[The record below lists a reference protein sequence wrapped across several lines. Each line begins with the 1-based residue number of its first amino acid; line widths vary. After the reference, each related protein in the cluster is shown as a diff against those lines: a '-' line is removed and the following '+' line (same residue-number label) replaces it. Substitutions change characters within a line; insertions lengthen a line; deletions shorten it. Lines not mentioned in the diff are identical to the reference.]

1 MTPPRLILDT
11 NVLLS
16 GLMGRPGTL
25 AHRLYKQFERGEVR
39 LAFSASLLSEIQDVV
54 GYPGILARGMS
65 PSLAFKLARDLY
77 ELGEYYPQVERY
89 DWPSLPDRKDWFL
102 LDLLYTSAASALLT
116 QDGRLREAGRKLGL
130 PVMNLIEGA
139 ERGWF

>member
-16 GLMGRPGTL
+16 GLMGRPGTM

-39 LAFSASLLSEIQDVV
+39 LVFSASLLSEIQDVV

-65 PSLAFKLARDLY
+65 PGLAFKLARDLY
-77 ELGEYYPQVERY
+77 ELGEYYPKVERY

-116 QDGRLREAGRKLGL
+116 QDERLREAGQKLGL
-130 PVMNLIEGA
+130 PVLNLIEGA